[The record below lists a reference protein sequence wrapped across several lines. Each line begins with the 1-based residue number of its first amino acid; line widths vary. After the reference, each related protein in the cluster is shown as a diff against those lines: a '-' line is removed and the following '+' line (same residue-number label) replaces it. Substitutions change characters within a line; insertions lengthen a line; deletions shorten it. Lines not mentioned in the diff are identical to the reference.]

1 MGSANLWLKD
11 GYGQRLQSY
20 ISHVRADAKI
30 KSAFFFFFFRLKTFF
45 KGCLTQGLKNLVSC
59 KFLQIPNVA

>member
-1 MGSANLWLKD
+1 MDMDSVCNHILATLAQMLK
-11 GYGQRLQSY
+11 LNPL
-20 ISHVRADAKI
+20 
-30 KSAFFFFFFRLKTFF
+30 FFSFKNFFF

>member
-1 MGSANLWLKD
+1 MDMDSVCNHILATFAQMLK
-11 GYGQRLQSY
+11 LNPP
-20 ISHVRADAKI
+20 
-30 KSAFFFFFFRLKTFF
+30 FFFFFFRLKTFF

>member
-1 MGSANLWLKD
+1 MDMDSVCNHILATFAQMLK
-11 GYGQRLQSY
+11 LNPP
-20 ISHVRADAKI
+20 
-30 KSAFFFFFFRLKTFF
+30 FFLFFRLKTFF

>member
-1 MGSANLWLKD
+1 MDMDSVCNHILATFAQMLK
-11 GYGQRLQSY
+11 LNPP
-20 ISHVRADAKI
+20 
-30 KSAFFFFFFRLKTFF
+30 FFFFRLKTFF

>member
-1 MGSANLWLKD
+1 MDMDSVCNHILATFAQMLK
-11 GYGQRLQSY
+11 LNPP
-20 ISHVRADAKI
+20 
-30 KSAFFFFFFRLKTFF
+30 FFFFFRLKTFF

>member
-1 MGSANLWLKD
+1 MDMDSVCNHILATFAQMLK
-11 GYGQRLQSY
+11 LNPPF
-20 ISHVRADAKI
+20 
-30 KSAFFFFFFRLKTFF
+30 FFFFFFRLKTFF

>member
-1 MGSANLWLKD
+1 MDMDSVCNHILATFAQMLK
-11 GYGQRLQSY
+11 LNPP
-20 ISHVRADAKI
+20 
-30 KSAFFFFFFRLKTFF
+30 FFFLVFFRLKTFF